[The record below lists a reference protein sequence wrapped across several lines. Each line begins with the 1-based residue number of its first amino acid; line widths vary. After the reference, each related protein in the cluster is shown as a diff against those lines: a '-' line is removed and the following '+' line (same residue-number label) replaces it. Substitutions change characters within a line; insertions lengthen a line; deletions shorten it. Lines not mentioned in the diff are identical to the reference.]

1 MNAKNIINAF
11 YNEVKSFNTAIRFV
25 YETSKATTE
34 KIAAAPAKEDQS
46 DEAKALRKAIKA
58 AEKKN
63 ELIADCIAIVTAFNV
78 TANDMKGK
86 AIQALRNKIIEKTPM
101 IDVNGVAV
109 KMAKLPAYLKNE
121 VSGYNEVFTIVP
133 ASWIETIIAAAEN
146 VEGNQNYGYNVT
158 VAPVVSEG
166 EIIEGASGDLVNEKG
181 YVICDNK
188 KYSIFGIWEKEA
200 KINNI
205 ANAVGNAAKAASK
218 AEQKAK

>member
-11 YNEVKSFNTAIRFV
+11 NNEVKSFNTAIRFV
-25 YETSKATTE
+25 YETSKVTTE
-34 KIAAAPAKEDQS
+34 KIAAAPAKDDMS
-46 DEAKALRKAIKA
+46 DDAKALRKAIKA
-58 AEKKN
+58 SEKKN
-63 ELIADCIAIVTAFNV
+63 ALIADCIAIVDAFNI

-86 AIQALRNKIIEKTPM
+86 AIQSLRNRIIEKTPM

-109 KMAKLPAYLKNE
+109 KMAKLPSYLKNE
-121 VSGYNEVFTIVP
+121 VNGYNEVFTIVP

-146 VEGNQNYGYNVT
+146 VDGIQKSEYNVT
-158 VAPVVSEG
+158 VAPVVAEG
-166 EIIEGASGDLVNEKG
+166 EIVEGASGDIVNAKGEK
-181 YVICDNK
+181 IETSN
-188 KYSIFGIWEKEA
+188 IFEIWNKEA